1 MAKIHIS
8 DLHHVSSE
16 PLLTDLTIS
25 EQNGVNGGGLWAL
38 LKAVAAFVVDVL
50 VWGFTHKD
58 GIAMKFTNLLS
69 RD

>member
-25 EQNGVNGGGLWAL
+25 EQNGVNGGGLWTLVKSVA
-38 LKAVAAFVVDVL
+38 KATADFVVDVL
-50 VWGFTHKD
+50 D
-58 GIAMKFTNLLS
+58 
-69 RD
+69 

>member
-25 EQNGVNGGGLWAL
+25 EQNGVNGGGLWGL
-38 LKAVAAFVVDVL
+38 IKAVAAFVADVL
-50 VWGFTHKD
+50 D
-58 GIAMKFTNLLS
+58 
-69 RD
+69 